1 MSAQGI
7 EGMFTFTYY
16 DDLDEAE
23 RFYRDVMGF
32 EKVIDV
38 EFAKVYKVAGNSHV
52 GLVDG
57 SKGFLKTSDEKPV
70 MLTFVVDDIEAWN
83 QRLKEAGVEI
93 TQPPKDAAYLKM
105 KTMLFKDPEGY
116 VLEVLEFLKKPYG
129 H

>member
-93 TQPPKDAAYLKM
+93 TQLPKEATYLKM

>member
-38 EFAKVYKVAGNSHV
+38 EFAKVYRVAGNSHV

-57 SKGFLKTSDEKPV
+57 SKGFLKASDDKPV

-93 TQPPKDAAYLKM
+93 TQPPKEAVYLKM